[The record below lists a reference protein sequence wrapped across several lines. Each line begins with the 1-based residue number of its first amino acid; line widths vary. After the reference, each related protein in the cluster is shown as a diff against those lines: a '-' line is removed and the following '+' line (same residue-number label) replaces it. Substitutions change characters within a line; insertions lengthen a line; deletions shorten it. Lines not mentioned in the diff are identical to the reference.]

1 MQGKKTGYHSYILEV
16 FEKLTDMLSEG
27 QPEFKDAW
35 RDMVSEDER
44 QSLEIMTAEKAIID
58 TPCSKHWAYAET

>member
-1 MQGKKTGYHSYILEV
+1 M

-27 QPEFKDAW
+27 QPELKDTG

-44 QSLEIMTAEKAIID
+44 QSLEILTAEKAIID